1 MSTQTSTPMRTQG
14 DKRRPYVRSMDGWWK
29 KDPYFL
35 RYMAMEAT
43 SVLVAVYAVILLV
56 GLARL
61 SQGEAAYNGWLAAL
75 KSPLSVAFHGLILLV
90 FAYHTWS
97 WFKVMPKTMPMIFLG
112 GKKLPQAAITWTGVV
127 VAVAVNLLVLCM
139 LVRVQP

>member
-1 MSTQTSTPMRTQG
+1 MSAQM
-14 DKRRPYVRSMDGWWK
+14 DKRRPYVRSMASWWTR
-29 KDPYFL
+29 DPYFI

-61 SQGEAAYNGWLAAL
+61 SQGEAAYNGWLEAL
-75 KSPLSVAFHGLILLV
+75 KSGPSIVLHVVILLV

-97 WFKVMPKTMPMIFLG
+97 WFKIMPKTMPTITLG
-112 GKKLPQAAITWTGVV
+112 GTPLPQPAITWTGVV
-127 VAVAVNLLVLCM
+127 VAVVLNLLVLAILM
-139 LVRVQP
+139 GVKP

>member
-1 MSTQTSTPMRTQG
+1 MSAQM
-14 DKRRPYVRSMDGWWK
+14 DKRRPYVRSTASWWMR
-29 KDPYFL
+29 DPYYI

-61 SQGEAAYNGWLAAL
+61 SQGETAYNGWLDAL
-75 KSPLSVAFHGLILLV
+75 KSPWSVGFHVVILLV

-97 WFKVMPKTMPMIFLG
+97 WFKVMPKTLPAIYLG
-112 GKKLPQAAITWTGVV
+112 GAKISQPAITWTGVV
-127 VAVAVNLLVLCM
+127 VAVVLNLLVLAILM
-139 LVRVQP
+139 GVKP

>member
-1 MSTQTSTPMRTQG
+1 MRTQG

-56 GLARL
+56 GLLRL

-75 KSPLSVAFHGLILLV
+75 KSPLSVGFHGLILLV

-112 GKKLPQAAITWTGVV
+112 GKKLPQAAITWTGVA

>member
-1 MSTQTSTPMRTQG
+1 MSAQM
-14 DKRRPYVRSMDGWWK
+14 DKRRPYVRSMASWWTR
-29 KDPYFL
+29 DPYFI

-75 KSPLSVAFHGLILLV
+75 KSGPSVVLHIVMLV
-90 FAYHTWS
+90 VFLYHLWS
-97 WFKVMPKTMPMIFLG
+97 WFKIMPKTMQTIYFG
-112 GKKLPQAAITWTGVV
+112 GTPLPQPVITWTGVV
-127 VAVAVNLLVLCM
+127 VAVVLNLLVLGILM
-139 LVRVQP
+139 GVKP

>member
-1 MSTQTSTPMRTQG
+1 MSTQT
-14 DKRRPYVRSMDGWWK
+14 DKRRPYVRSVDGWWK
-29 KDPYFL
+29 RDPYYM

-61 SQGEAAYNGWLAAL
+61 GQGEAAYSGWLEAL
-75 KSPLSVAFHGLILLV
+75 KSPLSVGLHVLILAV
-90 FAYHTWS
+90 FVYHTWS
-97 WFKVMPKTMPMIFLG
+97 WFKIMPKTMPAIYMG

-127 VAVAVNLLVLCM
+127 VAVVLNLLVLAILM
-139 LVRVQP
+139 GVRP

>member
-1 MSTQTSTPMRTQG
+1 MSAQM
-14 DKRRPYVRSMDGWWK
+14 DKRRPYVRSMAGWWTR
-29 KDPYFL
+29 DPYFI

-61 SQGEAAYNGWLAAL
+61 SQGEAAYNGWLDAL
-75 KSPLSVAFHGLILLV
+75 KSPLSVGFHVLILLV

-97 WFKVMPKTMPMIFLG
+97 WFKIMPKTMPTIYLG
-112 GKKLPQAAITWTGVV
+112 GTKLPQPAITWTGVV
-127 VAVAVNLLVLCM
+127 VAVVLNLLVLAILM
-139 LVRVQP
+139 GVKP